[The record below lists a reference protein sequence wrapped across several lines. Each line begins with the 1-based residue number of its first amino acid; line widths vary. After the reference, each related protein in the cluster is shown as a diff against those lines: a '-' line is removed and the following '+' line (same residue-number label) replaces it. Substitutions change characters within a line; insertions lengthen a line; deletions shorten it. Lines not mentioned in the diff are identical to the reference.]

1 MKSLGLLHV
10 SETLNE
16 KKKKKVPLV
25 VEKMREK
32 NARAPGPTTTTTTTI
47 MTSASSSAAAE
58 KEKEGSQEKSRAEF
72 VSSLIKAMEEAMEMS
87 ATDADSKNADSSSLA
102 EKCVEKMR
110 FDYPDATRKE
120 LESLSESIDGRV
132 LMMTSSTR
140 TTTTRDGGVD
150 DGECASL
157 EFDSKVIENIA
168 LGATKADAAAE
179 RMQSATTTTT
189 TTRTTRTTTTE
200 RSENDNHA
208 TIRDAYRKLAIQVYA
223 EFPLRMMMEDEK
235 VARNVEAI
243 LGEVDFSEEE
253 EERRAETDEPGL
265 EEIMAF
271 AEESG
276 VEKTAAATATESAE
290 KNIASASDG
299 AVGDDESTDDDD
311 DVANWIPLETNGF
324 RNNLEVE
331 KSSRSTRNFTRIEK
345 MQYLLRKLTPA
356 LIGADDYSRVSDGSA
371 PYVSRKTTETL
382 VKLFEI
388 ISEKI
393 QSSKNSSGQENIV
406 SYRAMRL
413 AVMNCLRS
421 RFLVSPNDI
430 VANECLKR
438 VMKSLRFGEYAKRTA
453 LEKKMNG
460 DDGVKEDDL
469 DAMALLAHLA
479 VRFAEKNA
487 LGANFSVFGQ
497 LENSA
502 SSSNLSNARRAFAP
516 LVADSLFVVAAR
528 FWGFVE
534 ADKNRKGDE
543 SMSSIDEEDAALNA
557 CALLL
562 SYTFTSSGANS
573 ADSMILSSGCIAS
586 LAAYFSAKGVLKE
599 GDDNTSSYF
608 TPGSAAA
615 RRCISLG
622 IASSKATRE
631 YFSKA
636 PLCVAAS
643 KVDSFVNSSHGVVW
657 SLAVDADEEEAVRR
671 MKHISATHANS
682 IEMLNT
688 ILLISACFASVNTK
702 GANNAL
708 WQREGAFHETLA
720 EILVST
726 KEVEKRLV
734 EDAKRRIAERR
745 GQKDKK
751 RNDTDDDDDDDN
763 ESKEK
768 MKDSS
773 LSDVKLDPELEKARD
788 IATMLSRVLKDL
800 VAASTFGDVA
810 AIRKSD

>member
-1 MKSLGLLHV
+1 M
-10 SETLNE
+10 
-16 KKKKKVPLV
+16 
-25 VEKMREK
+25 
-32 NARAPGPTTTTTTTI
+32 TTST
-47 MTSASSSAAAE
+47 SSSSAAE
-58 KEKEGSQEKSRAEF
+58 KEKEEGSREKRVRAKF

-87 ATDADSKNADSSSLA
+87 AADADSNDDADSSSSLA

-110 FDYPDATRKE
+110 FDYPEATRKE
-120 LESLSESIDGRV
+120 LERLSESIDGRV
-132 LMMTSSTR
+132 LMMTSSSSSSSSS
-140 TTTTRDGGVD
+140 TTTRDDGGG
-150 DGECASL
+150 DGGEWASL

-189 TTRTTRTTTTE
+189 RTRTTTTE

-265 EEIMAF
+265 EDIMAF

-324 RNNLEVE
+324 RNNVEVE
-331 KSSRSTRNFTRIEK
+331 KSIRSTRNFTRIEK

-406 SYRAMRL
+406 SYRAMRS

-460 DDGVKEDDL
+460 DDGAKEDDL

-543 SMSSIDEEDAALNA
+543 SMSTIDEEDAALNA

-599 GDDNTSSYF
+599 GDDNMSSYF

-708 WQREGAFHETLA
+708 WQREGAFHQTLA

-751 RNDTDDDDDDDN
+751 RNDSDDDDDD

-768 MKDSS
+768 MNDSS

-788 IATMLSRVLKDL
+788 IATMSSRVLKDL

>member
-1 MKSLGLLHV
+1 MSLCV
-10 SETLNE
+10 CE
-16 KKKKKVPLV
+16 KC
-25 VEKMREK
+25 ERE
-32 NARAPGPTTTTTTTI
+32 NAPGPATTTTTTI
-47 MTSASSSAAAE
+47 MTTSTSSSSAAE
-58 KEKEGSQEKSRAEF
+58 KEKEGSREKSRAKF

-87 ATDADSKNADSSSLA
+87 AADADSNDNADSSSSLA

-120 LESLSESIDGRV
+120 LERLSESIDGRV
-132 LMMTSSTR
+132 LMMTSSSSTT
-140 TTTTRDGGVD
+140 TTTTRDGG
-150 DGECASL
+150 EWASL

-189 TTRTTRTTTTE
+189 RTRTTTTE

-265 EEIMAF
+265 EDIMAF

-311 DVANWIPLETNGF
+311 DDDVANWIPLETNGF
-324 RNNLEVE
+324 RNNVEVE
-331 KSSRSTRNFTRIEK
+331 KSIRSTRNFTRIEK

-460 DDGVKEDDL
+460 DDGAKEDDL
-469 DAMALLAHLA
+469 EAMALLAHLA

-599 GDDNTSSYF
+599 GDDNMSSYF

-708 WQREGAFHETLA
+708 WQREGAFHQTLA

-751 RNDTDDDDDDDN
+751 RNDSDDDDDDDD

-768 MKDSS
+768 MNDSS

-788 IATMLSRVLKDL
+788 IATMSSRVLKDL

>member
-1 MKSLGLLHV
+1 M
-10 SETLNE
+10 
-16 KKKKKVPLV
+16 
-25 VEKMREK
+25 
-32 NARAPGPTTTTTTTI
+32 TT
-47 MTSASSSAAAE
+47 ASSSSNAAAAK
-58 KEKEGSQEKSRAEF
+58 KEKEGTSREKTTRAEF
-72 VSSLIKAMEEAMEMS
+72 VSSLIKAMEEAMELS
-87 ATDADSKNADSSSLA
+87 AADADSKNADASLA

-120 LESLSESIDGRV
+120 LERLSESIDLRV
-132 LMMTSSTR
+132 LMMTS
-140 TTTTRDGGVD
+140 RDGGGD
-150 DGECASL
+150 DGGECGASL

-189 TTRTTRTTTTE
+189 RTRTTTTTE

-253 EERRAETDEPGL
+253 EERRAGTDELGL
-265 EEIMAF
+265 EDIMAF
-271 AEESG
+271 AEERG

-290 KNIASASDG
+290 KNIACASDG

-324 RNNLEVE
+324 RSNVEVE
-331 KSSRSTRNFTRIEK
+331 KRSRSTINFTRIEK

-393 QSSKNSSGQENIV
+393 QSSKNSSSGQENIV
-406 SYRAMRL
+406 SYRAMRSS
-413 AVMNCLRS
+413 VMNCLRS

-438 VMKSLRFGEYAKRTA
+438 VMKSLQFGEYAKRTA

-460 DDGVKEDDL
+460 DDGAKEDDL

-516 LVADSLFVVAAR
+516 LVADSLLVVAAR

-534 ADKNRKGDE
+534 ADKNRKGDV
-543 SMSSIDEEDAALNA
+543 SMSSMDEEDAALNA

-573 ADSMILSSGCIAS
+573 ADGMILSSGCIAS

-688 ILLISACFASVNTK
+688 ILLISACFASANTK

-708 WQREGAFHETLA
+708 WQREGAFHQTLA

-751 RNDTDDDDDDDN
+751 RNDSDEDDDDDD

-788 IATMLSRVLKDL
+788 IATMSSRVLKDL

>member
-1 MKSLGLLHV
+1 MCI
-10 SETLNE
+10 
-16 KKKKKVPLV
+16 
-25 VEKMREK
+25 R
-32 NARAPGPTTTTTTTI
+32 
-47 MTSASSSAAAE
+47 
-58 KEKEGSQEKSRAEF
+58 
-72 VSSLIKAMEEAMEMS
+72 
-87 ATDADSKNADSSSLA
+87 DS
-102 EKCVEKMR
+102 
-110 FDYPDATRKE
+110 
-120 LESLSESIDGRV
+120 
-132 LMMTSSTR
+132 
-140 TTTTRDGGVD
+140 
-150 DGECASL
+150 
-157 EFDSKVIENIA
+157 SKVIENIA

-189 TTRTTRTTTTE
+189 TTRTTTTE
-200 RSENDNHA
+200 SSENDNHA

-253 EERRAETDEPGL
+253 EERRAETDEPGI
-265 EEIMAF
+265 EDIIAF

-276 VEKTAAATATESAE
+276 VEKTAAATTTESAE

-299 AVGDDESTDDDD
+299 AVGDGESTDDDDD

-324 RNNLEVE
+324 RNNVEVE
-331 KSSRSTRNFTRIEK
+331 KSSRSTKNFTRIEK

-356 LIGADDYSRVSDGSA
+356 LIGADDYLRVSDGSA

-406 SYRAMRL
+406 SYRAMRS

-453 LEKKMNG
+453 LEKKING
-460 DDGVKEDDL
+460 DDGAKEDDL

-516 LVADSLFVVAAR
+516 LVADSLLVVAAR

-543 SMSSIDEEDAALNA
+543 SLSSMDEEDAALNA

-573 ADSMILSSGCIAS
+573 ADGMILSSGCIAS

-643 KVDSFVNSSHGVVW
+643 KLDSFVNSSHGVVW

-688 ILLISACFASVNTK
+688 ILLISACFASANTK

-708 WQREGAFHETLA
+708 WQREGAFHQTLT

-751 RNDTDDDDDDDN
+751 RNESDDDDDDN

-768 MKDSS
+768 IKDSS

-788 IATMLSRVLKDL
+788 IATMSSRVLKDL

>member
-1 MKSLGLLHV
+1 M
-10 SETLNE
+10 
-16 KKKKKVPLV
+16 
-25 VEKMREK
+25 
-32 NARAPGPTTTTTTTI
+32 TT
-47 MTSASSSAAAE
+47 ASSSSNAAAAK
-58 KEKEGSQEKSRAEF
+58 KEKEGSSQEKTRAEF
-72 VSSLIKAMEEAMEMS
+72 VSSLIKAMEEAMELS
-87 ATDADSKNADSSSLA
+87 ADADSNNADASSLA

-120 LESLSESIDGRV
+120 LERLSESIDLRV
-132 LMMTSSTR
+132 LMMTS
-140 TTTTRDGGVD
+140 RDGGGVAG
-150 DGECASL
+150 GECGASL

-179 RMQSATTTTT
+179 RMQSAKTTTTK
-189 TTRTTRTTTTE
+189 RTTTTTE

-265 EEIMAF
+265 EDIMAF
-271 AEESG
+271 AEESGG

-290 KNIASASDG
+290 NNIASAPDG

-324 RNNLEVE
+324 RSNVEVE
-331 KSSRSTRNFTRIEK
+331 KRSRSTRNFTRIEK

-393 QSSKNSSGQENIV
+393 QSSKNSSSGQDNIV
-406 SYRAMRL
+406 SYRAMRS
-413 AVMNCLRS
+413 AVMNCLCS

-453 LEKKMNG
+453 LEKRMNG
-460 DDGVKEDDL
+460 DDGAKEDDL

-573 ADSMILSSGCIAS
+573 ADGMILSSGCIAS

-708 WQREGAFHETLA
+708 WQREGAFHQTLA

-751 RNDTDDDDDDDN
+751 RNDSDDD

-768 MKDSS
+768 MNDSS

-788 IATMLSRVLKDL
+788 IATMSSRVLKDL
-800 VAASTFGDVA
+800 VAASAFGDVA

>member
-1 MKSLGLLHV
+1 
-10 SETLNE
+10 
-16 KKKKKVPLV
+16 
-25 VEKMREK
+25 
-32 NARAPGPTTTTTTTI
+32 
-47 MTSASSSAAAE
+47 
-58 KEKEGSQEKSRAEF
+58 
-72 VSSLIKAMEEAMEMS
+72 MEEAMEMS
-87 ATDADSKNADSSSLA
+87 AADADSNDDADSSSSLA

-120 LESLSESIDGRV
+120 LERLSESIDGRV
-132 LMMTSSTR
+132 LMMTSSST
-140 TTTTRDGGVD
+140 TTTTRDGGGG
-150 DGECASL
+150 DGGEWASL

-189 TTRTTRTTTTE
+189 RTRTTTTE

-265 EEIMAF
+265 EDIMAF

-311 DVANWIPLETNGF
+311 DDVANWIPLETNGF
-324 RNNLEVE
+324 RNNVEVE
-331 KSSRSTRNFTRIEK
+331 KSIRSTRNFTRIEK

-406 SYRAMRL
+406 SYRAMRS

-460 DDGVKEDDL
+460 DDGAKEDDL

-599 GDDNTSSYF
+599 GDDNMSSYF

-708 WQREGAFHETLA
+708 WQREGAFHQTLA

-751 RNDTDDDDDDDN
+751 RNDSDDDDDDDD

-768 MKDSS
+768 MNDSS

-788 IATMLSRVLKDL
+788 IATMSSRVLKDL

>member
-1 MKSLGLLHV
+1 VK
-10 SETLNE
+10 NA
-16 KKKKKVPLV
+16 
-25 VEKMREK
+25 REK
-32 NARAPGPTTTTTTTI
+32 RAPGPATTTTTTI
-47 MTSASSSAAAE
+47 MTTSTSSSSSAAE
-58 KEKEGSQEKSRAEF
+58 KEKEGGSREKSRAKF

-87 ATDADSKNADSSSLA
+87 AADADSNDDADSSSSLA

-120 LESLSESIDGRV
+120 LERLSESIDGRV
-132 LMMTSSTR
+132 LMMTSSSSSS
-140 TTTTRDGGVD
+140 TRDGGGG
-150 DGECASL
+150 DGGEWASL

-189 TTRTTRTTTTE
+189 RTRTTTTE

-265 EEIMAF
+265 EDIMAF

-311 DVANWIPLETNGF
+311 DDVANWIPLETNGF
-324 RNNLEVE
+324 RNNVEVE
-331 KSSRSTRNFTRIEK
+331 KSIRSTRNFTRIEK

-406 SYRAMRL
+406 SYRAMRS

-460 DDGVKEDDL
+460 DDGAKEDDL

-599 GDDNTSSYF
+599 GDDNMSSYF

-708 WQREGAFHETLA
+708 WQREGAFHQTLA

-751 RNDTDDDDDDDN
+751 RNDSDDDDDDDD

-768 MKDSS
+768 MNDSS

-788 IATMLSRVLKDL
+788 IATMSSRVLKDL

>member
-1 MKSLGLLHV
+1 ML
-10 SETLNE
+10 E
-16 KKKKKVPLV
+16 
-25 VEKMREK
+25 RER
-32 NARAPGPTTTTTTTI
+32 NARARRDRDDDDDDLI
-47 MTSASSSAAAE
+47 MTFSAPSSSNAAAAK
-58 KEKEGSQEKSRAEF
+58 KEKEGSSQEKTRAEF
-72 VSSLIKAMEEAMEMS
+72 VSSLIKAMEEAMELS
-87 ATDADSKNADSSSLA
+87 ADADSNNADASSLA

-120 LESLSESIDGRV
+120 LERLSESIDLRV
-132 LMMTSSTR
+132 LMMTS
-140 TTTTRDGGVD
+140 RDGGGD
-150 DGECASL
+150 DGGGECGASL

-179 RMQSATTTTT
+179 RMQSAKTTTTK
-189 TTRTTRTTTTE
+189 RTTTTTE

-253 EERRAETDEPGL
+253 EERRAGTDEPGL
-265 EEIMAF
+265 EDIMAF
-271 AEESG
+271 AEESGG

-290 KNIASASDG
+290 NNIASAPDG

-324 RNNLEVE
+324 RSNVEVE
-331 KSSRSTRNFTRIEK
+331 KRSRSTRNFTKIEK

-356 LIGADDYSRVSDGSA
+356 LLGADDYSRVSDGSA

-393 QSSKNSSGQENIV
+393 QSSKNSSSGQENIV
-406 SYRAMRL
+406 SYRAMRS
-413 AVMNCLRS
+413 AVMNCLCS

-453 LEKKMNG
+453 LEKRMNG
-460 DDGVKEDDL
+460 DDGAKEDDL

-516 LVADSLFVVAAR
+516 LVADSLLVVAAR

-543 SMSSIDEEDAALNA
+543 SLSSMDEEDAALNA

-573 ADSMILSSGCIAS
+573 ADGMILSSGCIAS

-688 ILLISACFASVNTK
+688 ILLISACFASANTK

-708 WQREGAFHETLA
+708 WQREGAFHQTLA

-751 RNDTDDDDDDDN
+751 RNDSDDDDDD

-788 IATMLSRVLKDL
+788 IATMSSRVLKDL

>member
-1 MKSLGLLHV
+1 M
-10 SETLNE
+10 
-16 KKKKKVPLV
+16 
-25 VEKMREK
+25 
-32 NARAPGPTTTTTTTI
+32 TTS
-47 MTSASSSAAAE
+47 TSSSSAAAE
-58 KEKEGSQEKSRAEF
+58 KEKEEDSREKRVRAEF

-87 ATDADSKNADSSSLA
+87 AADADSNDNADSSSSLA

-120 LESLSESIDGRV
+120 LERLSESIDGRV
-132 LMMTSSTR
+132 LMMKSSSSSTT
-140 TTTTRDGGVD
+140 TTTTRDGGGG
-150 DGECASL
+150 DGGEWASL

-168 LGATKADAAAE
+168 LGATKADADAE

-189 TTRTTRTTTTE
+189 RTRTTTTE

-265 EEIMAF
+265 EDIMAF

-311 DVANWIPLETNGF
+311 DDVANWIPLETNGF
-324 RNNLEVE
+324 RNNVEVE
-331 KSSRSTRNFTRIEK
+331 KSIRSTRNFTRIEK

-406 SYRAMRL
+406 SYRAMRS

-460 DDGVKEDDL
+460 DDGAKEDDL

-599 GDDNTSSYF
+599 GDDNMSSYF

-688 ILLISACFASVNTK
+688 ILLISACFASVSTK

-708 WQREGAFHETLA
+708 WQREGAFHQTLA

-751 RNDTDDDDDDDN
+751 RNDSDDDDDDDDDD

-768 MKDSS
+768 MNDSS

-788 IATMLSRVLKDL
+788 IATMSSRVLKDL

>member
-1 MKSLGLLHV
+1 
-10 SETLNE
+10 
-16 KKKKKVPLV
+16 
-25 VEKMREK
+25 
-32 NARAPGPTTTTTTTI
+32 
-47 MTSASSSAAAE
+47 
-58 KEKEGSQEKSRAEF
+58 
-72 VSSLIKAMEEAMEMS
+72 
-87 ATDADSKNADSSSLA
+87 
-102 EKCVEKMR
+102 
-110 FDYPDATRKE
+110 
-120 LESLSESIDGRV
+120 
-132 LMMTSSTR
+132 
-140 TTTTRDGGVD
+140 
-150 DGECASL
+150 
-157 EFDSKVIENIA
+157 
-168 LGATKADAAAE
+168 
-179 RMQSATTTTT
+179 
-189 TTRTTRTTTTE
+189 
-200 RSENDNHA
+200 
-208 TIRDAYRKLAIQVYA
+208 
-223 EFPLRMMMEDEK
+223 
-235 VARNVEAI
+235 
-243 LGEVDFSEEE
+243 
-253 EERRAETDEPGL
+253 
-265 EEIMAF
+265 
-271 AEESG
+271 
-276 VEKTAAATATESAE
+276 
-290 KNIASASDG
+290 
-299 AVGDDESTDDDD
+299 
-311 DVANWIPLETNGF
+311 
-324 RNNLEVE
+324 
-331 KSSRSTRNFTRIEK
+331 
-345 MQYLLRKLTPA
+345 

-406 SYRAMRL
+406 SYRAMRF

-460 DDGVKEDDL
+460 DDGAKEDDL
-469 DAMALLAHLA
+469 EAMALLAHLA

-599 GDDNTSSYF
+599 GDDNMSSYF

-708 WQREGAFHETLA
+708 WQREGAFHQTLA

-751 RNDTDDDDDDDN
+751 RNDSDDDDDDD

-768 MKDSS
+768 MNDSS

-788 IATMLSRVLKDL
+788 IATMSSRVLKDL
-800 VAASTFGDVA
+800 VAASAFGDVA

>member
-1 MKSLGLLHV
+1 M
-10 SETLNE
+10 
-16 KKKKKVPLV
+16 
-25 VEKMREK
+25 
-32 NARAPGPTTTTTTTI
+32 TTST
-47 MTSASSSAAAE
+47 SSSSAAE
-58 KEKEGSQEKSRAEF
+58 KEKEGSREKSRAEF

-87 ATDADSKNADSSSLA
+87 AADADSNNDADSSSSLA

-120 LESLSESIDGRV
+120 LERLSESIDGRV
-132 LMMTSSTR
+132 LMMTSSSSSS
-140 TTTTRDGGVD
+140 TRDGGGG
-150 DGECASL
+150 DGGEWASL

-189 TTRTTRTTTTE
+189 RTRTTTTE
-200 RSENDNHA
+200 RSESDNHA

-265 EEIMAF
+265 EDIMAF

-311 DVANWIPLETNGF
+311 DDVANWIPLETNGF
-324 RNNLEVE
+324 RNNVEVE
-331 KSSRSTRNFTRIEK
+331 KSIRSTRNFTRIEK

-406 SYRAMRL
+406 SYRAMRF

-460 DDGVKEDDL
+460 DDGAKEDDL
-469 DAMALLAHLA
+469 EAMALLAHLA

-534 ADKNRKGDE
+534 ADKNPKGDE
-543 SMSSIDEEDAALNA
+543 SLSSMDEEDAALNA

-573 ADSMILSSGCIAS
+573 ADGMILSSGCIAS

-599 GDDNTSSYF
+599 GDDNMSSYF

-708 WQREGAFHETLA
+708 WQREGAFHQTLA

-751 RNDTDDDDDDDN
+751 RNDSDDDDDDD

-768 MKDSS
+768 MNDSS

-788 IATMLSRVLKDL
+788 IATMSSRVLKDL
-800 VAASTFGDVA
+800 VAASAFGDVA